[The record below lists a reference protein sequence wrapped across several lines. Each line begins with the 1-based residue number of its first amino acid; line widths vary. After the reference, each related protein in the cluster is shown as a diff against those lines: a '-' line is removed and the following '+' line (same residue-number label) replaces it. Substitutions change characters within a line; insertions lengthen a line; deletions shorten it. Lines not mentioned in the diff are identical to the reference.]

1 MISTYL
7 GYMIASK
14 DMTTTLSRVAAQAAT
29 KREADYYNTHIGNVK
44 NVDDFIGD
52 YRLYTYAMKAYGLE
66 DMTYAKAFMRKV
78 LTEGAGSAASFANRL
93 ADERYVAFASAFN
106 FAATVSATGT
116 DATEFGKA
124 GGRAGITAPAALAE
138 T

>member
-52 YRLYTYAMKAYGLE
+52 YRLYSYAMKAYGLE
-66 DMTYAKAFMRKV
+66 DMTYAKAFMKKV
-78 LTEGAGSAASFANRL
+78 LTSDLSDTKSFANSL
-93 ADERYVAFASAFN
+93 TDSRYKSFASAFN
-106 FAATVSATGT
+106 FGAATNVAQSSNQEDDMLELYTQSFAN
-116 DATEFGKA
+116 
-124 GGRAGITAPAALAE
+124 
-138 T
+138 